1 MAPSAMKDFSSQVP
15 GSSLGRPQ
23 KARAAVHPS
32 GVCYIQSRSDLH
44 TAVSREASESASRY
58 NASPSGLSGFLSSV
72 SRAICTSFCP
82 AISNASTQACRQPA
96 GMLVLTA
103 CYRHANVDMSVTY
116 LSQSIGA
123 TLSPHTSHIQEL
135 GRGGNDNL
143 MNSSWDL
150 KFCLVRRRTP

>member
-1 MAPSAMKDFSSQVP
+1 MQKLLSCHFQCTYPS
-15 GSSLGRPQ
+15 
-23 KARAAVHPS
+23 
-32 GVCYIQSRSDLH
+32 
-44 TAVSREASESASRY
+44 
-58 NASPSGLSGFLSSV
+58 LS
-72 SRAICTSFCP
+72 
-82 AISNASTQACRQPA
+82 QPA

-150 KFCLVRRRTP
+150 KFCLVRSRYTTRYLDSEARRLKDACLTVLLPGCCCYYPSFLLFSEVTSTLGKHGGDFRGVICAPGRKEFQPPIARLAHE